1 MLGTPPAPSTA
12 AGPDLEDLLWDLQ
25 IVPLGPQAAPGL
37 ALDDLTGTRVTL
49 EGLRGRAV
57 LLYFWESG

>member
-1 MLGTPPAPSTA
+1 MAAPGPTTA
-12 AGPDLEDLLWDLQ
+12 ADLEDLLWDLQ

-37 ALDDLTGTRVTL
+37 ALDDLAGTRVTL

>member
-1 MLGTPPAPSTA
+1 MAAPGAATA
-12 AGPDLEDLLWDLQ
+12 ADLEDLLWDLQ

-37 ALDDLTGTRVTL
+37 VLDDLTGTRVTL

>member
-1 MLGTPPAPSTA
+1 MAAPGAATA
-12 AGPDLEDLLWDLQ
+12 ADLEDLLWDLQ

>member
-1 MLGTPPAPSTA
+1 MAAPGAATA
-12 AGPDLEDLLWDLQ
+12 ADLEDLLWDLQ

-49 EGLRGRAV
+49 ESLRGRAV